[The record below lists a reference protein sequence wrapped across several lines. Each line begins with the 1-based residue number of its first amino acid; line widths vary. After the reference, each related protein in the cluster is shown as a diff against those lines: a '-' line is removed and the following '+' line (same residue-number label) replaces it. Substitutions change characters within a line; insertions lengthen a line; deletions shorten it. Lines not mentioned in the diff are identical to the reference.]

1 MSEHSSEASCLHK
14 LLSELPFVFLKYST
28 YGRDAMLNANAFYTI
43 AAEFKIRQLISGTMP
58 PQHDFSL
65 QDMNCLNAI
74 LNSCQGKT
82 DGICKLHLLTDKLH
96 IKVDIM
102 ITAFEF
108 QLAIKKVRNDRKCVP
123 CIAKICSNVLC
134 LKPKIK

>member
-1 MSEHSSEASCLHK
+1 
-14 LLSELPFVFLKYST
+14 
-28 YGRDAMLNANAFYTI
+28 
-43 AAEFKIRQLISGTMP
+43 
-58 PQHDFSL
+58 
-65 QDMNCLNAI
+65 MNCLNAI
-74 LNSCQGKT
+74 LNSCQGTT

-134 LKPKIK
+134 LKPNDRFMLIVSIQMNTTHYSGLYRLLFQYTQLYLSNPKPTIIVRSE